1 MTKEEIHYFFA
12 EEVNGNIIRH
22 YNGNCSAFLRDN
34 WFLDEGETIADVKTV
49 LIDNQEVIESPSGL
63 HMDCFGCIL

>member
-1 MTKEEIHYFFA
+1 MTKEEIHYFFT

-22 YNGNCSAFLRDN
+22 YNGDYFAFLRDN

-49 LIDNQEVIESPSGL
+49 LIDNQEAIESPSGL